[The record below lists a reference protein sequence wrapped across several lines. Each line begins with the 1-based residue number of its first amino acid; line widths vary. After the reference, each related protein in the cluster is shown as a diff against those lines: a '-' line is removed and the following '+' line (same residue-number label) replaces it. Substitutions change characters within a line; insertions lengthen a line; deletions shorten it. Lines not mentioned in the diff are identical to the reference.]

1 MIKLIAGLDRIIER
15 ALMTLMTLI
24 VIAVS
29 WQVFSRYLLQAPS
42 STSEE
47 IARFL
52 LIWISM
58 IGAVYCYRTK
68 AHLGLNILTNKMKA
82 KQKKNAEF
90 LSHVL
95 IFSFSALVLVVGG
108 SQLVSLSYH
117 PVQTSPALNLPMGL
131 VYLVLPIT
139 GLLFCFYAVVEC
151 LKLHGTELV
160 SKVPEN
166 EISNNNETEHKEI
179 N

>member
-82 KQKKNAEF
+82 KQKKNAEL

-108 SQLVSLSYH
+108 SQLVNLSYH

-131 VYLVLPIT
+131 IYLVLPIS

-151 LKLHGTELV
+151 FSLYGAELKGQFAV
-160 SKVPEN
+160 N
-166 EISNNNETEHKEI
+166 EIYKNKEI
-179 N
+179 S

>member
-1 MIKLIAGLDRIIER
+1 MTKLIAGLDRIIER
-15 ALMTLMTLI
+15 VLVTLMILI
-24 VIAVS
+24 VLSVS
-29 WQVFSRYLLQAPS
+29 WQVFSRYLLQTPS

-82 KQKKNAEF
+82 KQKKNAEL

-95 IFSFSALVLVVGG
+95 IFCFSALVLVVGG
-108 SQLVSLSYH
+108 SQLVNLSYH

-131 VYLVLPIT
+131 IYLVLPIS

-151 LKLHGTELV
+151 FALHRAELKGQSAVNEV
-160 SKVPEN
+160 YEN
-166 EISNNNETEHKEI
+166 KEKS
-179 N
+179 

>member
-1 MIKLIAGLDRIIER
+1 MSKFISGLDRIIER
-15 ALMTLMTLI
+15 ALMALMILI
-24 VIAVS
+24 VVAVS

-68 AHLGLNILTNKMKA
+68 AHLGLNILTNKMPT

-90 LSHVL
+90 FSHIMV
-95 IFSFSALVLVVGG
+95 FSFSILVLVIGG
-108 SQLVSLSYH
+108 SQLVNLSFH

-131 VYLVLPIT
+131 IYLVLPIS
-139 GLLFCFYAVVEC
+139 GLLFCVYAVLEC
-151 LKLHGTELV
+151 LTLHGSESG
-160 SKVPEN
+160 SKVHKNETSKSEDADK
-166 EISNNNETEHKEI
+166 EIS
-179 N
+179 

>member
-15 ALMTLMTLI
+15 ALITLMTLI
-24 VIAVS
+24 VLSVS
-29 WQVFSRYLLQAPS
+29 WQVFSRYLLQTPS

-68 AHLGLNILTNKMKA
+68 GHLGLNILTNKMKP
-82 KQKKNAEF
+82 KQKKSVEF

-108 SQLVSLSYH
+108 SQLVNLSYH

-131 VYLVLPIT
+131 IYLVLPMS

-151 LKLHGTELV
+151 FSLHGAEFKGRTGV
-160 SKVPEN
+160 
-166 EISNNNETEHKEI
+166 NETSKNKEI

>member
-15 ALMTLMTLI
+15 ALITLMILI
-24 VIAVS
+24 VLSVS
-29 WQVFSRYLLQAPS
+29 WQVFSRYLLQTPS

-82 KQKKNAEF
+82 KQKKSAEL

-95 IFSFSALVLVVGG
+95 VFSFSALVLVVGG
-108 SQLVSLSYH
+108 SQLVNLSYH

-131 VYLVLPIT
+131 IYLILPMS

-151 LKLHGTELV
+151 FALDRVELKGQSDENEV
-160 SKVPEN
+160 SKN
-166 EISNNNETEHKEI
+166 KEIS
-179 N
+179 